1 MVQLQL
7 AEYSRQLASESNDS
21 PFLEHYPQGEV
32 ATEEE
37 GELMTTKE
45 DSCPHA

>member
-21 PFLEHYPQGEV
+21 PFSEHYSQGEV
-32 ATEEE
+32 ATEDRR
-37 GELMTTKE
+37 GT
-45 DSCPHA
+45 DDY